1 MFIDLDLA
9 KRLERTEGMV
19 GASFV
24 DARNAVS
31 AATAETRTIAGT
43 IAVFDG
49 PDSPLTQTFGLGL
62 FGAADDGVLSEIETF
77 FTERGADALHEV
89 SPHAGVDVLARLA
102 ARGYVPVE
110 LGTVL
115 VRPIGDPVAPSS
127 ALQARVIDPAVDG
140 DAWVEASI
148 AGWTAEPG
156 VAAFIRNLAS
166 VNVQNRA
173 MTHYLVEHDGEPIA
187 TGSLGIHDGVALL
200 AGASTIPAARGR
212 GAQGAL
218 LARRLADARTQGCEL
233 AMMITNV
240 GSQSQRNA
248 ERNGFR
254 IAYTRTKWKRL
265 RVS

>member
-1 MFIDLDLA
+1 MFIDQGVA

-31 AATAETRTIAGT
+31 AAAAESRIIAGT

-62 FGAADDGVLSEIETF
+62 FGAADDDVLSEIETF

-89 SPHAGVDVLARLA
+89 SPYAGVDVLARLA
-102 ARGYVPVE
+102 TRGYVPVE
-110 LGTVL
+110 LGSVL
-115 VRPIGDPVAPSS
+115 VRPIGDVSPSS

-140 DAWVEASI
+140 EVWVETSI

-166 VNVQNRA
+166 VNVRNRA
-173 MTHYLVEHDGEPIA
+173 MTHYLVEHDGVPIA

-200 AGASTIPAARGR
+200 AGASTIPDARGR

-218 LARRLADARTQGCEL
+218 LARRLADARTRGCEL